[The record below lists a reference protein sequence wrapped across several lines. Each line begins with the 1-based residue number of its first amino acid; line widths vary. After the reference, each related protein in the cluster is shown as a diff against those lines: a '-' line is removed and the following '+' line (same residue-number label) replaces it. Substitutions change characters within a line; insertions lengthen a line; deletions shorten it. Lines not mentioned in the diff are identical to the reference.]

1 MALVDEIGARLTAQ
15 GVCSTG
21 AGSTGWMLRYRALT
35 PIPVR
40 QVVVTPSGGLP
51 QEGKA
56 PVDRPAFQVMI
67 RGSSVDGGSLET
79 KVDAVIA
86 ALNLFDGTLTGLYS
100 AVPRVYVDVQKQ
112 GDTLFLGL
120 DDNQRPIY
128 SVNFLATRSRTT

>member
-1 MALVDEIGARLTAQ
+1 VALGDEIGARLTSQ
-15 GVCSTG
+15 GVCSTS

-35 PIPVR
+35 PAPVR

-56 PVDRPAFQVMI
+56 PIDRPGFQVLV
-67 RGSSVDGGSLET
+67 RGSSADGGELEA
-79 KVDAVIA
+79 KVDQVIQAV
-86 ALNLFDGTLTGLYS
+86 NLFDGTLTGLYNS
-100 AVPRVYVDVQKQ
+100 VPRVYVDIQKQ